1 VGLNIYAGMISRCLK
16 GKYTRKPRIGGI
28 EVWTSKEIR
37 FLDYGQICSNTQAS
51 SKR

>member
-1 VGLNIYAGMISRCLK
+1 VGLNIYVEIISRCLE

-37 FLDYGQICSNTQAS
+37 FLDYGQICSNIQAS

>member
-1 VGLNIYAGMISRCLK
+1 MCLNIYVEMISRCLE
-16 GKYTRKPRIGGI
+16 GKCTRIEGI

-37 FLDYGQICSNTQAS
+37 FLDYRQICSNIQAS